1 MTTDKK
7 TAILRAAAEAFAL
20 FGYKGTTMDQVAKMA
35 NIGKGT
41 LYTIFSS
48 KEQLFDE
55 VISRVIAKVIRVAE
69 NAISP
74 ERSFQENVLMMLD
87 EVMTFRKKSK
97 LLDKLLQEIR
107 IAGTP
112 VVEKAQ
118 KRYEEALERFI
129 ERLLQA
135 ALQKGEIISCDTKI
149 VSYAIVR
156 LYIAF
161 TLEWN
166 RIHPPLDKEVIK
178 QYIHLLLL
186 NGLTSKQ

>member
-7 TAILRAAAEAFAL
+7 TAILRSAAEAFAL

-48 KEQLFDE
+48 KEELFDE
-55 VISRVIAKVIRVAE
+55 VISRVIAKVIRVAQ
-69 NAISP
+69 NAISH
-74 ERSFQENVLMMLD
+74 ERSFQENILMILE

-112 VVEKAQ
+112 VAEKAQ

-129 ERLLQA
+129 EHLLQDA
-135 ALQKGEIISCDTKI
+135 IQKGEIVSCDTKI

-156 LYIAF
+156 LYIAL

-166 RIHPPLDKEVIK
+166 RTRPPLDKEVIK
-178 QYIHLLLL
+178 QYINLLLL
-186 NGLTSKQ
+186 NGLTPKQ

>member
-7 TAILRAAAEAFAL
+7 TAILRSAAEAFAL

-48 KEQLFDE
+48 KEELFDE
-55 VISRVIAKVIRVAE
+55 VISRVIAKVIRVAQ
-69 NAISP
+69 NAISH
-74 ERSFQENVLMMLD
+74 ERSFQENILMILE

-112 VVEKAQ
+112 VAEKAQ

-129 ERLLQA
+129 EHLLQDA
-135 ALQKGEIISCDTKI
+135 IQKGEIVSCDTKI

-156 LYIAF
+156 LYIAL

-166 RIHPPLDKEVIK
+166 RTRPPLDKEVIK

-186 NGLTSKQ
+186 NGLTPKQ

>member
-1 MTTDKK
+1 MTIDKK
-7 TAILRAAAEAFAL
+7 TAILRSAAEAFAL

-48 KEQLFDE
+48 KEELFDE
-55 VISRVIAKVIRVAE
+55 VISRVIAKVIRVAQ

-74 ERSFQENVLMMLD
+74 ERSFQENILMILED
-87 EVMTFRKKSK
+87 VMTFRKKSK

-118 KRYEEALERFI
+118 KRYEEALECFI
-129 ERLLQA
+129 EHLLQD
-135 ALQKGEIISCDTKI
+135 ALQKGEIVSCDTKI

-156 LYIAF
+156 LYIAL

-166 RIHPPLDKEVIK
+166 RTRPPLDKEVIK
-178 QYIHLLLL
+178 QYINLLLL
-186 NGLTSKQ
+186 NGLTPKQ